1 MAGFNLKYGPGT
13 QHRGLALM
21 CAPATEDALVRFIEE
36 HAATISL
43 FRVTAP
49 IPVLNRVRHLL
60 GRNAD
65 AAVGVEVNYLGGD
78 GQVAT
83 QIVLHDVG
91 ARPPWLVPSVSQP
104 LPLTAE
110 LARPGAA
117 IILRDPIGA
126 SGAACDCDAL
136 LRLINVHNIVNATNI
151 TTADMLVRV
160 FAEAIAAQDGVS
172 ILPSFYTSL
181 ESPAVAAYQAKQNAV
196 IASHGGKAAS
206 PAGEPIVARRI
217 SISYPGERD
226 SVAGFTSEAE
236 LRSTLLRGKSL
247 SDAYGSND
255 PGLEEAS
262 AALSQKMLG
271 SSKNLLAPDPMRPR
285 PLLKEVNRRSSKMLA
300 LSSKNM
306 LSSRY
311 LLANVEEAPQ
321 ESPKDAPPGP
331 GPLLK
336 AHEMRCLALISHNNM
351 KGET

>member
-1 MAGFNLKYGPGT
+1 MVGFNQK
-13 QHRGLALM
+13 QHRGLVLM
-21 CAPATEDALVRFIEE
+21 CASATEDALVRFIEE

-78 GQVAT
+78 AQAAT

-91 ARPPWLVPSVSQP
+91 ARPPWLVPSASQP

-117 IILRDPIGA
+117 IIFRDPIGA
-126 SGAACDCDAL
+126 SGAACDCDAV
-136 LRLINVHNIVNATNI
+136 LRLINVHNIVNATNP
-151 TTADMLVRV
+151 TTADMLVGV

-172 ILPSFYTSL
+172 ILPSFYINL

-196 IASHGGKAAS
+196 IASHGGKVAP
-206 PAGEPIVARRI
+206 PAGEPTALSPART
-217 SISYPGERD
+217 SCAYPGERD
-226 SVAGFTSEAE
+226 SVAASGFSLEEE
-236 LRSTLLRGKSL
+236 LRSKLLCGRSL
-247 SDAYGSND
+247 SDALSDAYSPND
-255 PGLEEAS
+255 PDLEEAS
-262 AALSQKMLG
+262 ATLSQKMLG
-271 SSKNLLAPDPMRPR
+271 SSKNLLASSRN
-285 PLLKEVNRRSSKMLA
+285 LLG
-300 LSSKNM
+300 SSKN
-306 LSSRY
+306 
-311 LLANVEEAPQ
+311 LLAPNLLARVGEALQ
-321 ESPKDAPPGP
+321 ESPKDVPPGP